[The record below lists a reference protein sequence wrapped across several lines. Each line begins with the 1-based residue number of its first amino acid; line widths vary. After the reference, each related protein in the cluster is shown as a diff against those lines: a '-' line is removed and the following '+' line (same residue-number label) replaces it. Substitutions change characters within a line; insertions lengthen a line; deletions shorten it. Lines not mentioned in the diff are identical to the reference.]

1 MMIARL
7 MLCAGLLLAG
17 GSARAAQQSPPA
29 APSPKTSADAAAK
42 INAEAETELEK
53 TVANAGND
61 SAALVRNLK
70 GYLGRFPDA
79 PRKAAVFRALVEAC
93 QQLRNN
99 GCELE
104 YAERLIAVRPDDS
117 QMMLLAVH
125 LLEQQGDDA
134 SLTHA
139 AGYVS
144 RVLDRVEKTA
154 PEEKPARES
163 LEEWQKGQGDLRS
176 ALYYVRGRVEKS
188 QRRFDE
194 AARDLQAS
202 DAARPNALAAQM
214 LGEIAEMQGNPAKA
228 IEEYTRAFALPEE
241 GPAGKADRRELRRKL
256 GNVWRQAHGS
266 EQGLGEAILAA
277 YDRLSA
283 PPADAKPRPAARN
296 KDAQEPFAF
305 VVRRVDGTPLPLAPL
320 KGKIVVMSF
329 WATWCGPCRE
339 LEPLLKQVAAAYAGS
354 SDVTFL
360 AVNTDDDEARVPPF
374 MENRKWDFPVV
385 YADGLDGLLDVD
397 SLPTVLVLGRGG
409 EIVYRATGFE
419 PDGFSQALTAAI
431 QSARSNAQ

>member
-7 MLCAGLLLAG
+7 MVCAGLLLAG
-17 GSARAAQQSPPA
+17 GFVRAAQQSPPA
-29 APSPKTSADAAAK
+29 APPPKTSADAAAK
-42 INAEAETELEK
+42 KDAEAEAELEK

-188 QRRFDE
+188 QRHFDD
-194 AARDLQAS
+194 ATRDLQAS
-202 DAARPNALAAQM
+202 DSARPNALAAQM
-214 LGEIAEMQGNPAKA
+214 LGEIAEMQSNPAKA

-241 GPAGKADRRELRRKL
+241 GPAGKADRGELRRKL

-283 PPADAKPRPAARN
+283 PSADAKPRPAARN
-296 KDAQEPFAF
+296 KDAREPFAF
-305 VVRRVDGTPLPLAPL
+305 VVRRLDGTPLPLAPL
-320 KGKIVVMSF
+320 RGKIVVISF

-339 LEPLLKQVAAAYAGS
+339 LEPLLKEVAAAYAGS

-360 AVNTDDDEARVPPF
+360 AVNTDDDESRVPPF
-374 MENRKWDFPVV
+374 MEHRKWDFPVV

-419 PDGFSQALTAAI
+419 PEGFSQTLTAAI
-431 QSARSNAQ
+431 QSARGSAR

>member
-7 MLCAGLLLAG
+7 MVCAGLLLAG
-17 GSARAAQQSPPA
+17 GSLRAAQKSPPA
-29 APSPKTSADAAAK
+29 APPPKTSVEAAAK
-42 INAEAETELEK
+42 KNAEAEAELEK
-53 TVANAGND
+53 TVADAGND
-61 SAALVRNLK
+61 SAALLRNLK
-70 GYLGRFPDA
+70 DYLGRFPDA
-79 PRKAAVFRALVEAC
+79 PRKAGVFRALVEAC

-99 GCELE
+99 GCALE
-104 YAERLIAVRPDDS
+104 YAERLIAIRPDDS

-134 SLTHA
+134 SLTRA

-144 RVLDRVEKTA
+144 RVLDRVEKTS

-163 LEEWQKGQGDLRS
+163 LDEWQKSQGDLRS

-188 QRRFDE
+188 QHRFDE

-214 LGEIAEMQGNPAKA
+214 LGEIAEMQSNPAKA
-228 IEEYTRAFALPEE
+228 IEEYTRAFVLPED
-241 GPAGKADRRELRRKL
+241 GPAGRADRRELRQKL

-283 PPADAKPRPAARN
+283 PPAGAKPSPAARN
-296 KDAQEPFAF
+296 KDAKEPFAF

-329 WATWCGPCRE
+329 WATWCGPCHA

-354 SDVTFL
+354 SDVAFL
-360 AVNTDDDEARVPPF
+360 AVNTDDDESRVPPF
-374 MENRKWDFPVV
+374 MERRKWGFPVV

-397 SLPTVLVLGRGG
+397 SLPTVLVLGRDG

-419 PDGFSQALTAAI
+419 PEGFSQALTTAI
-431 QSARSNAQ
+431 QSARGNAR

>member
-7 MLCAGLLLAG
+7 MVCAGLLLAG
-17 GSARAAQQSPPA
+17 GLVCAAQQSPSTSP
-29 APSPKTSADAAAK
+29 PPKTSVDAAARRD
-42 INAEAETELEK
+42 AEAEAELEK
-53 TVANAGND
+53 TVGKAGND

-70 GYLGRFPDA
+70 DYLGRFPDA
-79 PRKAAVFRALVEAC
+79 PRKAGVFRALVEAC
-93 QQLRNN
+93 QQVRDNS
-99 GCELE
+99 CELE

-144 RVLDRVEKTA
+144 RVLDRVEKTG

-163 LEEWQKGQGDLRS
+163 LEEWQKGQADLRS
-176 ALYYVRGRVEKS
+176 ALYYVRGRVGKS
-188 QRRFDE
+188 QRRFDD
-194 AARDLQAS
+194 AARDLQSS

-214 LGEIAEMQGNPAKA
+214 LGEIAEMRGNPAKA

-241 GPAGKADRRELRRKL
+241 GPAGKADRGDLRRKL
-256 GNVWRQAHGS
+256 GNVWRRAHGS
-266 EQGLGEAILAA
+266 ELGLGEAILAA

-283 PPADAKPRPAARN
+283 PSADAKPRPAARN

-305 VVRRVDGTPLPLAPL
+305 VVRRLDGTLLPLAPL
-320 KGKIVVMSF
+320 KGKIVVISF

-339 LEPLLKQVAAAYAGS
+339 LEPLLKAVAAAYAGS

-374 MENRKWDFPVV
+374 MEHRKWDFPVV

-419 PDGFSQALTAAI
+419 PEGFSQALTVAI
-431 QSARSNAQ
+431 QSARSNAR